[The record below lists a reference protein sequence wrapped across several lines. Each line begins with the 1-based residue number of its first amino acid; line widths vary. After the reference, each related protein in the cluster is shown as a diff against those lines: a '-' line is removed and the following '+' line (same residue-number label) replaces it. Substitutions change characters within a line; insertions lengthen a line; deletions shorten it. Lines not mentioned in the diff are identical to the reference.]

1 MFQDFLIFPKNLDDF
16 QAAALHPNPHPPRPR
31 LVRMAR
37 RRKIMSALLLLYSAV
52 AAITW
57 TFKASRWGSCNQCS
71 MSSQSLR
78 TLSCLRRDIDN
89 GRVFRGIV
97 PRTLGASIIVFSHCV
112 CWNVGKSFYERQI
125 MVSLSARI
133 LSFLSVQV
141 TPCSFTHFFYIQ
153 CIDFVQVKNLPATK
167 IFIGPKATLGW
178 SGDPLSSHPTG
189 PASPWR
195 ATYHKLGSNPYNGG
209 ITASWNSTPK

>member
-1 MFQDFLIFPKNLDDF
+1 MLKNVPRFSWCSGDFPNMFQDFLIFPKNLDDF

-78 TLSCLRRDIDN
+78 TLSCLWRDIDN

-112 CWNVGKSFYERQI
+112 CWNVGKAFTSVKSWFHFLPEYFH
-125 MVSLSARI
+125 SLVFKSHRVRSHI
-133 LSFLSVQV
+133 FFIYSVL
-141 TPCSFTHFFYIQ
+141 TSY
-153 CIDFVQVKNLPATK
+153 K
-167 IFIGPKATLGW
+167 
-178 SGDPLSSHPTG
+178 
-189 PASPWR
+189 
-195 ATYHKLGSNPYNGG
+195 
-209 ITASWNSTPK
+209 